1 MRKYKLNYIDKR
13 ISNLIFFPTVFLS
26 SLTIGVTVCG
36 SYIEYIIFKSDFLIL
51 TRLTRIHPHPNCF
64 HFDVIC
70 TQRHMESCLSRYVL
84 LKSST
89 TYHCR
94 WWFIITS
101 CLCDRLS
108 QSIYECLL
116 PTCDPRGLQRDL
128 LWCFIIVIFDRIMF
142 FQLYFRDTY

>member
-36 SYIEYIIFKSDFLIL
+36 SYIECIIFKSDFLIL
-51 TRLTRIHPHPNCF
+51 TRLTRIHPHLNCF

-89 TYHCR
+89 T
-94 WWFIITS
+94 
-101 CLCDRLS
+101 
-108 QSIYECLL
+108 SIYECLL

-128 LWCFIIVIFDRIMF
+128 LWCFVIVIFDRIMF